1 LLQNRQFGH
10 IEGNISMCVT
20 TFRPLKHAKPEVA
33 SERRLPSVPAGL
45 SDFSFCAIALTSAL
59 TTMFVLITGNSAL
72 QSRSTRGVQ
81 LSWEPATRRTQAA
94 AHQPSPLLRS
104 YLSHQ
109 SKEVKNQIRFVST
122 LIQAHKQPIEDA
134 EQLAYLIVA
143 ESFRAGY
150 DPLFVAAII
159 KSESR
164 FKRAAV
170 SHRGAR
176 GLMQIMPG
184 TGKYVSQKKS
194 LRWSGSQ
201 SLHDPTYNIKL
212 GIAYLKYL
220 DDKFTG
226 NKERVLIAYN
236 WGPGNVE
243 ASMRG
248 RRRPP
253 TESLK
258 YARQILANHQKWKS
272 IYANLAAVG
281 IPSESN

>member
-1 LLQNRQFGH
+1 
-10 IEGNISMCVT
+10 MCVS
-20 TFRPLKHAKPEVA
+20 TFRPLKNSRSEVHSETA
-33 SERRLPSVPAGL
+33 SPKAASGL

-59 TTMFVLITGNSAL
+59 MTMFVLITGDSAL
-72 QSRSTRGVQ
+72 RSDSSHTARFAWDSGI
-81 LSWEPATRRTQAA
+81 RRSE
-94 AHQPSPLLRS
+94 HVSLQPSPLLRS

-109 SKEVKNQIRFVST
+109 SKEVKNQIRFVSA

-150 DPLFVAAII
+150 DPLFVAAVI

-164 FKRAAV
+164 FKHAAV

-176 GLMQIMPG
+176 GLMQIMPD
-184 TGKYVSQKKS
+184 TGKYLSQKKS

-201 SLHDPTYNIKL
+201 SLNDPTYNIKL

-236 WGPGNVE
+236 WGPGNVK
-243 ASMRG
+243 ASMQG

-258 YARQILANHQKWKS
+258 YARQILANHRKWKT
-272 IYANLAAVG
+272 IYTSLAAVG
-281 IPSESN
+281 TSADRGSPAMSDNAFS